1 MAQPTLRQLSLLV
14 AVAKAGRFKLAAE
27 RANISQPG
35 LSEQIAQL
43 EHNLGARLFE
53 RGRYGAR
60 LTPLGEEIAKRTLHI
75 LAQVQELEDAVIV
88 AKDNL
93 GGLIRLGTLPTVG
106 PYLLPS
112 VIPELHS
119 AYPALRLYVR
129 EHRTSELEARLREGA
144 FDVLLST
151 QPDEVEGLVVEP
163 LFQEPLLLGLASD
176 HSLATKRVVEVGDL
190 EGEKILTLETGHYLS
205 VRARGLAEMAH
216 AQLQVDYEGTSL
228 DSLRQMV
235 GLGMGVSLFPALYVQ
250 SEILNDEA
258 VVVREISIRDATRW
272 ISLVWRRSSPRKES
286 FLRLA
291 GVLRAHAEDL
301 LSHLTL
307 SLPVQKTRKKKN
319 ANGNKK
325 KSRKDTTKGVNIGRE
340 KGSRLEAI

>member
-1 MAQPTLRQLSLLV
+1 MPQPTIRQLTLFV
-14 AVAKAGRFKLAAE
+14 AVAEAGRFNLAAE
-27 RANISQPG
+27 RENISQPA

-53 RGRYGAR
+53 RGRHGAT
-60 LTPLGEEIAKRTLHI
+60 LTPLGEEIAKRALPI
-75 LAQVQELEDAVIV
+75 LSQVRELEDVV
-88 AKDNL
+88 ETTRNNL
-93 GGLIRLGTLPTVG
+93 GGLIRLGALPTVG

-119 AYPALRLYVR
+119 AYPELRLYVR
-129 EHRTSELEARLREGA
+129 ELRTVELESRLREGG

-151 QPDEVEGLVVEP
+151 QPDDTTGLVIEP

-176 HSLATKRVVEVGDL
+176 HRLAKKKVIQVEEL

-216 AQLQVDYEGTSL
+216 AQLLVDYEGTSL

-235 GLGMGVSLFPALYVQ
+235 GLGMGISLFPALYVQ
-250 SEILNDEA
+250 SEIFTDEA
-258 VVVREISIRDATRW
+258 VVVREIGIRDASRW
-272 ISLVWRRSSPRKES
+272 ISLVWRKSSPRKQS

-291 GVLRAHAEDL
+291 ALLRTHAKDL
-301 LSHLTL
+301 LSNLTVN
-307 SLPVQKTRKKKN
+307 LPIQKTRRKKRVLQKS
-319 ANGNKK
+319 KK
-325 KSRKDTTKGVNIGRE
+325 
-340 KGSRLEAI
+340 RLRHAR